1 MYQLKEMQKITPNT
15 VSFLHS
21 LEKRLN
27 NLFEGLYSGVSH
39 KKIT

>member
-1 MYQLKEMQKITPNT
+1 MYQLKEMQKKISPNT

-27 NLFEGLYSGVSH
+27 NLFEGLYSGVST
-39 KKIT
+39 KK